1 MHLLNQ
7 TLQSV
12 RKLTSDR
19 VNNIESQ
26 QYRLNNIESTVAPVE
41 VLEVMEGCFSMLT
54 ANRMYDVGSKGLWTG

>member
-41 VLEVMEGCFSMLT
+41 VLEGCFSMLT